1 MIRCPAVVVRGRL
14 WTLTIA
20 TILTVSLLTAGC
32 ATTSAPTASVAPDQT
47 QQIESWRR
55 DHRSAFTALGNAL
68 VEFGDALTA
77 NDWNAI
83 HAACSKA
90 SEPSRMMRA
99 ALPTPDEKLTAALSG
114 LVDNLDAA
122 IAECPRLNASSDQI
136 DATVFTKHLALMED
150 QFHVVKEM
158 MK

>member
-1 MIRCPAVVVRGRL
+1 
-14 WTLTIA
+14 LTIA
-20 TILTVSLLTAGC
+20 TILTVSQLTAGC
-32 ATTSAPTASVAPDQT
+32 ATTSAPTNSSVAPNQAE
-47 QQIESWRR
+47 QIESWRR
-55 DHRSAFTALGNAL
+55 DHRPAFTALGDAL

-90 SEPSRMMRA
+90 SEPSHTMRA

-114 LVDNLDAA
+114 VVDNLDAA
-122 IAECPRLNASSDQI
+122 IAECPHLNASSDQI
-136 DATVFTKHLALMED
+136 DANLFTKHLSLVGDEF
-150 QFHVVKEM
+150 QVVKQI